1 MGLGQH
7 HRVQVVR
14 FVTYKS
20 PVFAEVS
27 DIETAILCE
36 FTGDCVETFQKLIV
50 GKIQFLG
57 GDGEAIVGHPVF
69 FHEYPEIRALL
80 YSIHI
85 KKLVWP
91 QSLVNEDAEQPDGTR
106 ALNESV
112 EAFARK
118 DKKRIHFST
127 PLSNDQED
135 LSKKKRK
142 RFLHPGWRGFFEIT
156 YQDCMISDDQKK
168 ILEQEEGEHQLSDII
183 LLFPYYE

>member
-1 MGLGQH
+1 MRECLASILKNPMGLGQH

-36 FTGDCVETFQKLIV
+36 FTGDCVETFQNEFGRRFTQMRGAYLTLKNISVMVYEEANFRILARLIV

-91 QSLVNEDAEQPDGTR
+91 QSLVNEGKE
-106 ALNESV
+106 
-112 EAFARK
+112 
-118 DKKRIHFST
+118 
-127 PLSNDQED
+127 
-135 LSKKKRK
+135 
-142 RFLHPGWRGFFEIT
+142 
-156 YQDCMISDDQKK
+156 C
-168 ILEQEEGEHQLSDII
+168 
-183 LLFPYYE
+183 